1 MLAAAEK
8 KLAGLQKA
16 GELLPQGE
24 KRLAQREN
32 EEKTAKLQ
40 ADRSKERQAQ
50 WENKLS
56 AVSAEISS
64 LWGACRK
71 KDRGRALTRLS
82 KDCGIP

>member
-24 KRLAQREN
+24 KRLVQREN

-64 LWGACRK
+64 LWGHLAGRK
-71 KDRGRALTRLS
+71 TGAE
-82 KDCGIP
+82 P